1 MVIQSDS
8 VTPYAKYRLHHYG
21 YNSDRNGLPRNDY
34 EDVKVRPPSLQTTV
48 TFGEGLKTPSDLF
61 GSLKKAGQRFVG
73 AEKLVQE
80 KLVRKLSSVSVTS
93 GHSRGKCQCRH
104 HQKKLLHNENDENY
118 NNHHKLSAINE
129 NDHVET
135 QQAKGHTLRAFYIR
149 RIYTVVFFTD
159 TKLPLLLTFTVLKV
173 FILQLGA
180 REHRSRTPLT
190 AT

>member
-1 MVIQSDS
+1 MVIQSEP
-8 VTPYAKYRLHHYG
+8 TPYAKYKLRHYG
-21 YNSDRNGLPRNDY
+21 YNNSDRHGLNKNGSSYDY
-34 EDVKVRPPSLQTTV
+34 EDVKVRPSLQTTV
-48 TFGEGLKTPSDLF
+48 TFGEGLKSPSDLF

-80 KLVRKLSSVSVTS
+80 KLVRKLSTVSVTS

-104 HQKKLLHNENDENY
+104 HQKKLLQNENDENY

-149 RIYTVVFFTD
+149 RIYTVFFTD
-159 TKLPLLLTFTVLKV
+159 TKIPLLLTFSVLKV
-173 FILQLGA
+173 FFCSW
-180 REHRSRTPLT
+180 E
-190 AT
+190 